1 MPVIELKDVERR
13 YGERVALAGVSVSVQ
28 EGETLTVLGPNGAGK
43 TTLLK
48 VLSTLLR
55 PHGGSARVLG
65 AELPGE
71 AWKVRGRVGLL
82 GHEPLLYRDLSARE
96 NLLYHAR
103 LHQVPLARVDE
114 VLAAVGM
121 EGRADEPVR
130 ELSRGMVQ
138 RVASA
143 RAVLHDPP
151 LLLLDEPRAGLDAT
165 AAELLEPLVGK
176 ASGRTR
182 VLVTHDAELGRAEA
196 DQGSGARGRAAR
208 VIRSASAI
216 LRKDLRLEARTKESV
231 PAMLLFSVTAF
242 VLFHFGLDRDSLDGE
257 LAGGVLWVTLL
268 LASVIGVTRLFAA
281 EREQGGIEGLL
292 LSPADRTGLW
302 LAKAAALFVYLTLV
316 ELVAIPAFTL
326 LLLGP
331 GLQPELLPVLLLANL
346 GLAGVGALVSALASE
361 GRARELVVP
370 LMLLPLLAPL
380 LIAASGAT
388 EPLFSGDGSPEDL
401 GRWLA
406 LLSLYDLVFVLLS
419 VAVFDYLLDD

>member
-1 MPVIELKDVERR
+1 VI
-13 YGERVALAGVSVSVQ
+13 
-28 EGETLTVLGPNGAGK
+28 
-43 TTLLK
+43 
-48 VLSTLLR
+48 
-55 PHGGSARVLG
+55 
-65 AELPGE
+65 
-71 AWKVRGRVGLL
+71 
-82 GHEPLLYRDLSARE
+82 
-96 NLLYHAR
+96 
-103 LHQVPLARVDE
+103 
-114 VLAAVGM
+114 
-121 EGRADEPVR
+121 
-130 ELSRGMVQ
+130 
-138 RVASA
+138 ASA
-143 RAVLHDPP
+143 W
-151 LLLLDEPRAGLDAT
+151 
-165 AAELLEPLVGK
+165 
-176 ASGRTR
+176 
-182 VLVTHDAELGRAEA
+182 
-196 DQGSGARGRAAR
+196 
-208 VIRSASAI
+208 AI
-216 LRKDLRLEARTKESV
+216 LRKDLRLEGRTKESV

-257 LAGGVLWVTLL
+257 LASGVLWVTLL

-302 LAKAAALFVYLTLV
+302 LAKAAAMFVYLTLV

-380 LIAASGAT
+380 LIAAAGAT
-388 EPLFSGDGSPEDL
+388 GPLFSGDGSPEDL
-401 GRWLA
+401 GRWLG